1 VATVSAETILRASGV
16 LEKPE
21 PEWALGSYRVF
32 MSRGNQLLGTYEA
45 LKWYRQQEHAHYGG
59 RADQPSWDAHHVF
72 EDREL
77 DYLGVRGK
85 FPLREQCLCVLIP
98 SAAHKRIN
106 SVFAAHT
113 RRFRD
118 VSGILQGYRLAHS
131 MLGDY
136 SGSSPGT
143 VAAELDRIVRA
154 AFRCAGL
161 VA

>member
-1 VATVSAETILRASGV
+1 MGTVSVETILRASGV

-21 PEWALGSYRVF
+21 PEWALGPYRVF
-32 MSRGNQLLGTYEA
+32 MSRGEQLLGTYEA
-45 LKWYRQQEHAHYGG
+45 LDSYRHQERAHYGG
-59 RADQPSWDAHHVF
+59 RADQPSWEAHHVF

-77 DYLGVRGK
+77 DYLGVRAK
-85 FPLREQCLCVLIP
+85 FPPRERCLCVLIP
-98 SAAHKRIN
+98 RAAHKRIN
-106 SVFAAHT
+106 SVFEAHT

-136 SGSSPGT
+136 SGSRPGT
-143 VAAELDRIVRA
+143 VAAELDRIVRT

>member
-1 VATVSAETILRASGV
+1 MVSAETILRHSGV
-16 LEKPE
+16 LEKPT
-21 PEWALGSYRVF
+21 PERAVGSYRVF

-45 LKWYRQQEHAHYGG
+45 LDWYRQQEHAHYGG
-59 RADQPSWDAHHVF
+59 RADQPPWAAHHVF

-77 DYLGVRGK
+77 DYLGVREK
-85 FPLREQCLCVLIP
+85 FPPWEQCLCVLIP
-98 SAAHKRIN
+98 KAAHMRIN
-106 SVFAAHT
+106 SVFGVHT

-118 VSGILQGYRLAHS
+118 VSHILQGYRLAHS

-143 VAAELDRIVRA
+143 VAAELDRIVRT

>member
-1 VATVSAETILRASGV
+1 MVSAETILRDSGV
-16 LEKPE
+16 LEKPA
-21 PEWALGSYRVF
+21 PEWALGPYRVF

-45 LKWYRQQEHAHYGG
+45 LNWYRHQEHAHYGG
-59 RADQPSWDAHHVF
+59 RADQPFWEAHHVF

-77 DYLGVRGK
+77 DYLGVREK
-85 FPLREQCLCVLIP
+85 FPPRGQCLCVLIP
-98 SAAHKRIN
+98 KAAHMRIN
-106 SVFAAHT
+106 SVFESHT

-118 VSGILQGYRLAHS
+118 ISHILQGYRLAHS

-143 VAAELDRIVRA
+143 VAAELDRIVRT